1 MAKVKRNIN
10 YLGKDFG
17 DFRDQL
23 VNFSKTYFPNT
34 YTDFSTASPGMMFME
49 QASYVGDVLSFY
61 LDNQI
66 QETFLQYARQTDN
79 LFNLAY
85 MFGYKPKTTGLSTV
99 DVDFFQLL
107 PAKVNG
113 GSTVPDY
120 DYAVQI
126 LENTQLSSIARTPY
140 NFIVEDLVDFKV
152 SSSLDPTEITV
163 AQVSANQPTYYLLK
177 KKRKAI
183 SGEIKSITFSFG
195 EYEEFPTVELS
206 GKNVAYILDATDSDG
221 NKWYEVDYL
230 GEESVYD
237 NIKNTNVND
246 PNNVSD
252 NSDTPYI
259 LQLKKVQR
267 RFATRFLDDTTLQI
281 QFGNGNS
288 NDTDETIV
296 PNTNN
301 VGLGLPFE
309 VSKLKTAYS
318 PTNFIFTNTYGIA
331 PTNTTLTIRYIVGGG
346 VDSNIAA
353 NSLTQITPLSNIQF
367 QNNSLDATTAQYI
380 FDSVEIQNP
389 EAATGGQDGDSIEE
403 LRQNTISNIA
413 TQLRAVTPDDY
424 LVRTLS
430 LPSKFG
436 AIAKAHVQ
444 KPISEDT
451 SNTTLDIYTLSYDL
465 NKHLRKPSNALKENL
480 KTYLN
485 EYKMI
490 GDSLTIKDGFIINI
504 GVDFEII
511 TLPNF
516 NNNEVLR
523 KCLVALINYFNIDNW
538 QINEP
543 IILRNIN
550 VLLDEIDGVQTVKKL
565 TINNKT
571 GTTLGYSQY
580 AYDIDGATQNNVV
593 YPSIDPMIFEVKF
606 PNQDITGRVVK
617 F

>member
-34 YTDFSTASPGMMFME
+34 YTDFSSASPGMMFME

-195 EYEEFPTVELS
+195 EYEEFPTVELA

-346 VDSNIAA
+346 VDSNIDA

-550 VLLDEIDGVQTVKKL
+550 VLLDEIEGVQTVKKL
-565 TINNKT
+565 TITNKT

-580 AYDIDGATQNNVV
+580 AYDIDGATQNSVV
-593 YPSIDPMIFEVKF
+593 YPSIDPMIFEVKY

>member
-1 MAKVKRNIN
+1 MAQVKRNIN
-10 YLGKDFG
+10 YLGKDFS

-23 VNFSKTYFPNT
+23 INFSKTYFPNT
-34 YTDFSTASPGMMFME
+34 YTDFSSASPGMMFME

-61 LDNQI
+61 LDNQV
-66 QETFLQYARQTDN
+66 QETFLQYARQTNN
-79 LFNLAY
+79 LFDLAY

-99 DVDFFQLL
+99 NVDFFQLV
-107 PAKVNG
+107 PAKSSG
-113 GSTVPDY
+113 GLTIPDY
-120 DYAVQI
+120 DYAVQV
-126 LENTQLSSIARTPY
+126 LENTQLSSIARTPFK
-140 NFIVEDLVDFKV
+140 FIVEDLVDFKV
-152 SSSLDPTEITV
+152 SSSLDPTNVSI
-163 AQVSANQPTYYLLK
+163 AQISNNTPTYYLLK
-177 KKRKAI
+177 KTRKAI
-183 SGEIKSITFSFG
+183 SGEIQTTTFSFG
-195 EYEEFPTVELS
+195 DYEEFPTIELS
-206 GKNVAYILDATDSDG
+206 GENISYILDVTDSDG
-221 NKWYEVDYL
+221 NTWYEVDYL

-237 NIKNTNVND
+237 NIKNTNIND
-246 PNNVSD
+246 PNNSSD
-252 NSDTPYI
+252 SSDTPYI

-267 RFATRFLDDTTLQI
+267 RFATRFIDNTTLQL
-281 QFGNGNS
+281 QFGNGNV

-296 PNTNN
+296 PNPDN

-309 VSKLKTAYS
+309 INRLKTAYS

-331 PTNTTLTIRYIVGGG
+331 PSNTTLTIRYLTGGG
-346 VDSNIAA
+346 VSSNIDA

-367 QNNSLDATTAQYI
+367 QNNNLDATTAQYI

-389 EAATGGQDGDSIEE
+389 EAATGGQDGDSVEE
-403 LRQNTISNIA
+403 LRQNTISNIS
-413 TQLRAVTPDDY
+413 TQLRNVTVDDY

-430 LPSKFG
+430 LPSRYG

-444 KPISEDT
+444 KPGIEDN
-451 SNTTLDIYTLSYDL
+451 SNSTLDIYVLSYDL
-465 NKHLRKPSNALKENL
+465 NKKLRSPSNALKENL

-490 GDSLTIKDGFIINI
+490 GDSLTIKDAFVVNI

-511 TLPNF
+511 TLPNY

-523 KCLVALINYFNIDNW
+523 RCLSSLIDYFNIDKW

-543 IILRNIN
+543 ILLRDIN
-550 VLLDEIDGVQTVKKL
+550 VLLDEVDGVQTVKKV
-565 TINNKT
+565 TITNKT

-580 AYDIDGATQNNVV
+580 AYSVDGATLNNVI
-593 YPSIDPMIFEVKF
+593 YPSIDPMVFEVKY

>member
-1 MAKVKRNIN
+1 MAEVKRNIN
-10 YLGKDFG
+10 YLGKDFS

-23 VNFSKTYFPNT
+23 INFSKTYFPTT
-34 YTDFSTASPGMMFME
+34 YTDFSSASPGMMFME

-99 DVDFFQLL
+99 DVDFFQLV
-107 PAKVNG
+107 PSKVSG
-113 GSTVPDY
+113 GATVPDY

-126 LENTQLSSIARTPY
+126 LENTQLSSIARTPFR
-140 NFIVEDLVDFKV
+140 FIVEDLVDFKV
-152 SSSLDPTEITV
+152 SSSLDPTDVTV
-163 AQVSANQPTYYLLK
+163 AQVAGNLPTYYLLK

-183 SGEIKSITFSFG
+183 SGEIKQVTYSFG
-195 EYEEFPTVELS
+195 AYEEFPTVELT
-206 GKNVAYILDATDSDG
+206 GENIAYILDITDSDG
-221 NKWYEVDYL
+221 NKYYEVDYL
-230 GEESVYD
+230 GEETIYD
-237 NIKNTNVND
+237 NVKNTNVND
-246 PNNVSD
+246 PNNASD
-252 NSDTPYI
+252 SSDTPYI

-267 RFATRFLDDTTLQI
+267 RFATRFLDSNTLQI

-288 NDTDETIV
+288 NDTDENIV
-296 PNTNN
+296 PNTDN

-309 VSKLKTAYS
+309 ISKLKTAYS

-331 PTNTTLTIRYIVGGG
+331 PTNTTLTVRYIVGGG
-346 VDSNIAA
+346 VESNIDA
-353 NSLTQITPLSNIQF
+353 NSLTQITPSSNIQF
-367 QNNSLDATTAQYI
+367 QNQTLDATTAQYV

-403 LRQNTISNIA
+403 LRQNTISNMA

-444 KPISEDT
+444 KPLSKDA
-451 SNTTLDIYTLSYDL
+451 SNTTLEVYTLSYDL
-465 NKHLRKPSNALKENL
+465 NKHLRSPSNALKENL

-490 GDSLTIKDGFIINI
+490 GDSLTIKDGFVINI

-523 KCLVALINYFNIDNW
+523 KCFVALINHFNIDNY
-538 QINEP
+538 QINQP
-543 IILRNIN
+543 IILRNLN

-565 TINNKT
+565 TITNKT

-593 YPSIDPMIFEVKF
+593 YPSIDPMIFEVKY
-606 PNQDITGRVVK
+606 PNQDITGRIVK

>member
-34 YTDFSTASPGMMFME
+34 YTDFSAASPGMMFME

-346 VDSNIAA
+346 VDSNIDA

>member
-23 VNFSKTYFPNT
+23 VNFSKTYFPTT
-34 YTDFSTASPGMMFME
+34 YTDFSSASPGMMFME

-163 AQVSANQPTYYLLK
+163 AQVSANLPTYYLLK

-346 VDSNIAA
+346 VDSNIDA

-580 AYDIDGATQNNVV
+580 AYDVDGATQNNVV
-593 YPSIDPMIFEVKF
+593 YPSIDPMIFEVKY

>member
-23 VNFSKTYFPNT
+23 VNFSKTYFPTT
-34 YTDFSTASPGMMFME
+34 YTDFSSASPGMMFME

-61 LDNQI
+61 LDNQV

-163 AQVSANQPTYYLLK
+163 AQVSANLPTYYLLK

-346 VDSNIAA
+346 VDSNIDA

-380 FDSVEIQNP
+380 FDSVEIQNT

-593 YPSIDPMIFEVKF
+593 YPSIDPMIFEVKY
-606 PNQDITGRVVK
+606 PNQDIKGRVVK

>member
-1 MAKVKRNIN
+1 MAQVKRNIN

-23 VNFSKTYFPNT
+23 INFSKTYFPNT
-34 YTDFSTASPGMMFME
+34 YTDFSSASPGMMFME

-66 QETFLQYARQTDN
+66 QETFLQYARQTNN
-79 LFNLAY
+79 LFDLAY

-99 DVDFFQLL
+99 NVDFFQLL
-107 PAKVNG
+107 PAKSSG
-113 GSTVPDY
+113 GLTVPDY
-120 DYAVQI
+120 DYAVQV
-126 LENTQLSSIARTPY
+126 LENTQLSSIARTPFK
-140 NFIVEDLVDFKV
+140 FIVEDLVDFKV
-152 SSSLDPTEITV
+152 SSSLDPTNVSV
-163 AQVSANQPTYYLLK
+163 AQISNNVPTYYLLK
-177 KKRKAI
+177 KTRKAI
-183 SGEIKSITFSFG
+183 SGEIQTTTFSFG
-195 EYEEFPTVELS
+195 DYEEFPTIEIT
-206 GKNVAYILDATDSDG
+206 GDNIAYILDVTDSDG
-221 NKWYEVDYL
+221 NTWYEVDYL

-237 NIKNTNVND
+237 NIKNTNIND
-246 PNNVSD
+246 PNNSSD
-252 NSDTPYI
+252 SSDTPYI

-267 RFATRFLDDTTLQI
+267 RFATRFVNDTTLQL
-281 QFGNGNS
+281 QFGNGNV

-296 PNTNN
+296 PNPDN

-309 VSKLKTAYS
+309 IDRLKTAYS

-331 PTNTTLTIRYIVGGG
+331 PSNTTLTIRYLTGGG
-346 VDSNIAA
+346 VNSNIDA

-367 QNNSLDATTAQYI
+367 QDNNLDTTTAQYI

-403 LRQNTISNIA
+403 LRQNTISNVS
-413 TQLRAVTPDDY
+413 TQLRNVTADDY

-430 LPSKFG
+430 LPSRYG
-436 AIAKAHVQ
+436 AISKAHVQ
-444 KPISEDT
+444 KPGIEDN
-451 SNTTLDIYTLSYDL
+451 SNSTLDIYVLSYDL
-465 NKHLRKPSNALKENL
+465 NKNLRTPSSALKENL

-490 GDSLTIKDGFIINI
+490 GDSLTIKDAFVINI

-511 TLPNF
+511 TLPNY

-523 KCLVALINYFNIDNW
+523 RCLTSLINYFNIDNW

-543 IILRNIN
+543 IILRNLN
-550 VLLDEIDGVQTVKKL
+550 VLLDEIDGVQTVRNV
-565 TINNKT
+565 TITNKT

-580 AYDIDGATQNNVV
+580 AYGIEGATLNNVI
-593 YPSIDPMIFEVKF
+593 YPSIDPMIFEVKY

>member
-23 VNFSKTYFPNT
+23 VNFSKTYFPTT
-34 YTDFSTASPGMMFME
+34 YTDFSSASPGMMFME

-61 LDNQI
+61 LDNQV

-107 PAKVNG
+107 PAKVND

-163 AQVSANQPTYYLLK
+163 AQVSANLPTYYLLK

-346 VDSNIAA
+346 VDSNIDA

-593 YPSIDPMIFEVKF
+593 YPSIDPMIFEVKY

>member
-1 MAKVKRNIN
+1 
-10 YLGKDFG
+10 
-17 DFRDQL
+17 
-23 VNFSKTYFPNT
+23 
-34 YTDFSTASPGMMFME
+34 
-49 QASYVGDVLSFY
+49 
-61 LDNQI
+61 
-66 QETFLQYARQTDN
+66 
-79 LFNLAY
+79 

-107 PAKVNG
+107 PAKVND

-163 AQVSANQPTYYLLK
+163 AQVSANLPTYYLLK

-346 VDSNIAA
+346 VDSNIDA

-593 YPSIDPMIFEVKF
+593 YPSIDPMIFEVKY